1 MTAKLTSK
9 GQVTLPK
16 TVRDMLKLNSGDHLD
31 FVINRPGEVVMK
43 KNSELNLA
51 KETSFNLVQFLINKF
66 PVLTITGNVASGKTT
81 FAADLLI
88 QDFSQNFVALLE
100 PRDELYSLVG
110 THMENLYNLELRDF
124 NMDFLKENAIDFL
137 VIDEFSFFNAKSDK
151 ITEYLSDFV
160 NGGLRIIIISQSID
174 SPVRT
179 ELGEHFNLHLER
191 NEVGTSTSV
200 DHFAEEKGQLFS
212 KQLLKVNL

>member
-1 MTAKLTSK
+1 
-9 GQVTLPK
+9 
-16 TVRDMLKLNSGDHLD
+16 
-31 FVINRPGEVVMK
+31 
-43 KNSELNLA
+43 
-51 KETSFNLVQFLINKF
+51 
-66 PVLTITGNVASGKTT
+66 
-81 FAADLLI
+81 
-88 QDFSQNFVALLE
+88 
-100 PRDELYSLVG
+100 
-110 THMENLYNLELRDF
+110 MENLYKIEIREYK
-124 NMDFLKENAIDFL
+124 MDKKKEKDKEKM

>member
-1 MTAKLTSK
+1 
-9 GQVTLPK
+9 
-16 TVRDMLKLNSGDHLD
+16 
-31 FVINRPGEVVMK
+31 MK